1 MAFMNNLPYLEIRTQ
16 DIQRLASNDAQRLFY
31 QVIIN
36 SNLFTKKLSILTNN
50 ANTKYSLVVI
60 G

>member
-1 MAFMNNLPYLEIRTQ
+1 MAFMNNLPYLEIQTQ

-36 SNLFTKKLSILTNN
+36 SNQ
-50 ANTKYSLVVI
+50 
-60 G
+60 